1 MIIYIISIIVII
13 IINKINIVINNSM
26 FTSTTVYSGH
36 FQHDILG
43 SERTGGRRASGHG
56 STFLSARDER
66 VDSCKRVQRIR

>member
-13 IINKINIVINNSM
+13 IIKITIVINNSI
-26 FTSTTVYSGH
+26 FTYTNVYVGH
-36 FQHDILG
+36 FQHNILG

-66 VDSCKRVQRIR
+66 VDSYKRVQRIR